1 LNRAKTIH
9 NEKNNAEIDRNTG
22 IETEIDR
29 LLATKEELL
38 PSSGFLASVMERVQ
52 QEAAL
57 PPPIP
62 FPWKLAVPGIL
73 LAAAA
78 FAWGTFEL
86 VHLGS
91 PALGWSALSW
101 PALDWSA
108 LDLSALNSL
117 TLPLPHLSA
126 ALTAPLEEAG
136 WVALSLGASL
146 LSWLLARSLSDRG
159 GLL

>member
-91 PALGWSALSW
+91 PALGWSAL
-101 PALDWSA
+101 
-108 LDLSALNSL
+108 DLSALNSL

-146 LSWLLARSLSDRG
+146 LSWLLARSLAGRG
-159 GLL
+159 GLV